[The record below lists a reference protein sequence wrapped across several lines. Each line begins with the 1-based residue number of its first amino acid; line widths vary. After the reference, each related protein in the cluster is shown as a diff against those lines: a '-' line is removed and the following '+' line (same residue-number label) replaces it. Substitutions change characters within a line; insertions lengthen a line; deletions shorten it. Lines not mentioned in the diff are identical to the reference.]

1 MKKGKATIIDMPP
14 FITSRCKKL
23 NGLIGAVNDRL
34 IKIECA
40 GEQAE
45 EADKNRALLAAEMG
59 GVAEVLDN
67 LGDEFKRPL
76 SFDGRRERRI
86 SDELTRRGV
95 DCKEVL
101 VCGEQSDVDVTL
113 VVKKEDAD
121 KKAIVEE
128 VSRIM
133 KVRLKK
139 THESDATDGYA
150 GIVLSPAPRY
160 DFVYGDAGK
169 SRRGNDVSGD
179 VILVRRMSKTA
190 FYLPSATEWAAAK
203 MQTICQK
210 EQLRQSK
217 TSLKRGFRK
226 MS

>member
-1 MKKGKATIIDMPP
+1 M
-14 FITSRCKKL
+14 
-23 NGLIGAVNDRL
+23 NDRL

-139 THESDATDGYA
+139 RTKATRPTDTRGLCCRPRRDTISFTAMREKAA
-150 GIVLSPAPRY
+150 G
-160 DFVYGDAGK
+160 
-169 SRRGNDVSGD
+169 
-179 VILVRRMSKTA
+179 
-190 FYLPSATEWAAAK
+190 AT
-203 MQTICQK
+203 T
-210 EQLRQSK
+210 
-217 TSLKRGFRK
+217 FRAT
-226 MS
+226 